1 MKKFFAFLILLCGGL
16 LASGADPRPVLLL
29 GHGSDTWKVQKTLTD
44 GNIVAETIRTWPAV
58 KNYSGYSAVYIG
70 ESVQSIALEPW
81 NKADFEAIKKFVSQG
96 GTMIFTGDTAFQLTG
111 KKETLDAEYRKFFG
125 FKGFTVV
132 PQGKN
137 SSAQITS
144 DGFGLTKGE
153 KHSGW
158 MRNVSLAATGVADA
172 KVFMDFNVNG
182 KKFVAATEN
191 NFGKG
196 KVYFV
201 SPTLHRVAGNGELQL
216 GYYSAKGKWTLT
228 AQGESADKLA
238 KLIYSVFDRLPELKR
253 VPAKHP
259 AGITGGDAA
268 RVSMALKNSDIDY
281 ISEKRLEPVDFKK
294 YALVY
299 IGETLKY
306 DKKKK

>member
-1 MKKFFAFLILLCGGL
+1 MKNLFAFLLVLCCGMFIS
-16 LASGADPRPVLLL
+16 AAEPRPVLLL
-29 GHGSDTWKVQKTLTD
+29 DHGSDTWKVRKTLTD
-44 GNIVAETIRTWPAV
+44 GNIVAEIIRTWPAV
-58 KNYSGYSAVYIG
+58 KSYSGYSAVYIG

-81 NKADFEAIKKFVSQG
+81 KKADFEAIKKFVSQG
-96 GTMIFTGDTAFQLTG
+96 GTIVLTGDTAFQLTG

-153 KHSGW
+153 KNSGW

-182 KKFVAATEN
+182 KNFVAATEN

-196 KVYFV
+196 KVYF
-201 SPTLHRVAGNGELQL
+201 
-216 GYYSAKGKWTLT
+216 
-228 AQGESADKLA
+228 
-238 KLIYSVFDRLPELKR
+238 I
-253 VPAKHP
+253 
-259 AGITGGDAA
+259 
-268 RVSMALKNSDIDY
+268 
-281 ISEKRLEPVDFKK
+281 
-294 YALVY
+294 
-299 IGETLKY
+299 
-306 DKKKK
+306 